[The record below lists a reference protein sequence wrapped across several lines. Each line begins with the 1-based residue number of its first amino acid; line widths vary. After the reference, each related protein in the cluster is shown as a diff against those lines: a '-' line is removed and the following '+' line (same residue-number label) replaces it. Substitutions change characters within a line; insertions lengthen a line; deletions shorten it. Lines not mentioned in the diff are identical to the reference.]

1 MIFCK
6 VSKVLIGRLLRVFG
20 GYQAV
25 VKRLCMIARVF
36 WAVAKAIAKMF
47 GVAVWVVARVFWL
60 ETWND

>member
-6 VSKVLIGRLLRVFG
+6 VSKVLIGSCERVFG

-36 WAVAKAIAKMF
+36 WAVARQLLRCLEWLF
-47 GVAVWVVARVFWL
+47 GCC
-60 ETWND
+60 